1 MFAASKFRIMDNYNI
16 VGIQQLGIGTVNIND
31 ARKWYA
37 DMFQMNIKVLEDDM
51 STDLMKPY
59 THNQIQ
65 KMHTCITLNLQ
76 GGGGFE
82 TLQFTEREPQRAS
95 SDTQIGDLG
104 IFMAKIKSH
113 NIADYHEELSL
124 KYKNISAIFTDP
136 RGLPTFYIYDPFGN
150 CFQVVEDN
158 YVFLDEDILCGGV
171 VGVMI
176 GVSDIDRSLPLYKDI
191 LGYDTVIYD
200 KTGIFNDWQTLK
212 GGSGQFRRI
221 LLGHSSHPSGPFA
234 GLYGNGTIE
243 LVQVLDR
250 EPRKIY
256 EGRLWGD
263 PGFSQI
269 CFDVVNLPALEVFCE
284 SRGYKFTLNSGAQ
297 YAPFNMGQVSGH
309 FAFMEDADGTLI
321 EFVEAEKIPLINR
334 LDFCINLQKR
344 NQNKQL
350 PELLFYLMKLN
361 KVNFK

>member
-1 MFAASKFRIMDNYNI
+1 MDNYNI
-16 VGIQQLGIGTVNIND
+16 VGIQQLGIGTVNLND

-37 DMFQMNIKVLEDDM
+37 DMFQMNIKVLDDDL

-59 THNQIQ
+59 TQGEAH
-65 KMHTCITLNLQ
+65 KMRACITLNLQ
-76 GGGGFE
+76 GGGGLE
-82 TLQFTEREPQRAS
+82 TLQFTDREPQTATFDS
-95 SDTQIGDLG
+95 QVGDLG
-104 IFMAKIKSH
+104 IFMVKIKSH
-113 NIADYHEELSL
+113 NIADFHEELSL

-176 GVSDIDRSLPLYKDI
+176 GVSNIDRSLPLYKDI
-191 LGYDTVIYD
+191 LGYDTIIYD

-221 LLGHSSHPSGPFA
+221 LLGRSNPPAGPFA
-234 GLYGNGTIE
+234 GLYGNSTIE
-243 LVQVLDR
+243 LVQILDH
-250 EPRKIY
+250 EPKKIM

-263 PGFSQI
+263 PGFVQI
-269 CFDVVNLPALEVFCE
+269 SFDVVNMNALEERCQAN
-284 SRGYKFTLNSGAQ
+284 GYPFTINSGAQ
-297 YAPFNMGQVSGH
+297 YSPFNSKQASGH
-309 FAFMEDADGTLI
+309 FAFMEDPDGTLI
-321 EFVEAEKIPLINR
+321 EFVEAEKIPLISK
-334 LDFCINLQKR
+334 LDFFINLQKR
-344 NQNKQL
+344 DQNKQL

-361 KVNFK
+361 KVKFK